1 MIHNNMIYIIMK
13 KELTVEL
20 LNTNAEI
27 FPLVIA
33 QGKAFCNRVEEQ
45 ALLKFNIQHL
55 KHTLLIAPRRY
66 GKTSLAT
73 KVLHD
78 MKLPYQ
84 CIDFFTITDEASVMR
99 QLHHGIGALVTKILP
114 SHKTL
119 LNRLSTIFQR
129 FNPVLEVSLAG
140 QKLKFQVNEKQTKP
154 EDIIELL
161 DGLDKIAKEEG
172 VIAVLNIDEFQQI
185 RTLKNFVAIEAAIR
199 HSLERSQAI
208 MYLFSGSTRHLLKNQ
223 FDDATSPL
231 FKSCYKC
238 TLERIDAE
246 DYRQHLTAAAV
257 KNWSNKIN
265 LDFVEQIITLT
276 KCHSYYVNAL
286 ASMIWRH
293 ANPPDITTVNNSWDF
308 LARTEKA
315 NFIQIVMNL
324 STNQRAMLLGLAMT
338 PTHAPTGQEFLSR
351 INMAAA
357 SANQALQVLLE
368 NDLAYMDKESVFRVL
383 DPLLE
388 YTLHQA

>member
-1 MIHNNMIYIIMK
+1 MIHNIMNHIFMK
-13 KELTVEL
+13 KELTVEI
-20 LNTNAEI
+20 LNTSAEI

-33 QGKAFCNRVEEQ
+33 RGEAFCNRVEEQ

-66 GKTSLAT
+66 GKTSLAA

-99 QLHHGIGALVTKILP
+99 QLHHGIGALITKILP

-140 QKLKFQVNEKQTKP
+140 QKLKFQVNETQTTP
-154 EDIIELL
+154 EDMIELL
-161 DGLDKIAKEEG
+161 DGLDKIAQEEG

-223 FDDATSPL
+223 FDDTASPL
-231 FKSCYKC
+231 FKSCHKC
-238 TLERIDAE
+238 TLERIHAD
-246 DYRQHLTAAAV
+246 DYYQHLTAAAV
-257 KNWSNKIN
+257 KNWGKGIN
-265 LDFVEQIITLT
+265 LDFIDRIITLT
-276 KCHSYYVNAL
+276 QCHSYYVNAL

-293 ANPPDITTVNNSWDF
+293 DNAPDNTLVDHSWDL

-324 STNQRAMLLGLAMT
+324 STNQRAMLLGLAMS
-338 PTHAPTGQEFLSR
+338 PTQAPTGQEFLSR

-368 NDLAYMDKESVFRVL
+368 NDLAYMDKNSVFRVL

-388 YTLHQA
+388 YTLHQS